1 MCGILFY
8 ATKTNSVTIEPSDWF
23 DNIAHRGPDNTTVQ
37 TYKDDNFNLFFGFH
51 RLAINGLD
59 SASNQPM
66 QLNGCILICNG
77 EIFNYRQLIESE
89 NITDYSTHSD
99 CEIIIHLY
107 KKYGIYQT
115 LNMLDG
121 EFAFVIYDIE
131 YKVIYVARDHLGIR
145 PLFVGC
151 DESNEHFIFASE
163 YKAIPREFIVKQFPP
178 RTYATLTQGESPTND
193 NNYLLPNHIVYTT
206 CPYYTIP
213 RVENTHDITVD
224 EMINNIRQLL
234 TDAVDK
240 RLMSDVPIG
249 CLLSGGIDSTIVTG
263 LVASR
268 FPPNMINTYTI
279 GMKGS
284 VDVEFSIMAANHFKT
299 NHHIVEYD
307 SSEFIA
313 AIRETIFH
321 IESYD
326 VTTVRASIGNY
337 LVSKWISKNTT
348 DKVIFCG
355 DVADE
360 LFGSYRGFMYAE
372 NTNDFELE
380 NRRLVENIH
389 FFDVLRSDRSISGAG
404 LEARVPFG
412 DKFLLNYVMGHMPT
426 MRKMWGNSQDN
437 NSTLFHIEKY
447 ILRKAFEDMLPVELT
462 WRQKTAFSDGVGCQ
476 ETPWY
481 CILKDHMET
490 IYSDEEF
497 NAKSQLYTHN
507 KPYDK
512 ESLYYRELFEEHFGT
527 DRGDII
533 PYFWKQPFMVCSDPS
548 AWLAEES
555 ITV

>member
-8 ATKTNSVTIEPSDWF
+8 ATKSNTVTIDPSDWF

-37 TYKDDNFNLFFGFH
+37 TYKDEHVDLFFGFH

-59 SASNQPM
+59 AASNQPM

-121 EFAFVIYDIE
+121 EFAFVIYDIQHKTV
-131 YKVIYVARDHLGIR
+131 YIARDHLGIR
-145 PLFVGC
+145 PLFVGY
-151 DESNEHFIFASE
+151 DENREHFIFASE
-163 YKAIPREFIVKQFPP
+163 CKAIPRDFAIKQFPP
-178 RTYATLTQGESPTND
+178 RMYATLTRVSPND
-193 NNYLLPNHIVYTT
+193 SQSSLSNNFTYNTFL
-206 CPYYTIP
+206 YYTIP
-213 RVENTHDITVD
+213 QVNHTQDVMVD
-224 EMINNIRQLL
+224 EMITHIRQLL

-249 CLLSGGIDSTIVTG
+249 CLLSGGIDSTIVTA
-263 LVASR
+263 LVAAR
-268 FPPNMINTYTI
+268 FPPNTINTYTI

-284 VDVEFSIMAANHFKT
+284 IDVEFSIMAANHFKT
-299 NHHIVEYD
+299 NHHVVEYD

-372 NTNDFELE
+372 NANDFELE

-412 DKFLLNYVMGHMPT
+412 DKFLLNYVMGQMPT

-462 WRQKTAFSDGVGCQ
+462 WRQKTAFSDGIGCQ

-481 CILKDHMET
+481 SILKTHMET
-490 IYSDEEF
+490 MYSDEDF
-497 NAKSQLYTHN
+497 NEKSQSYTHN

-512 ESLYYRELFEEHFGT
+512 ESLYYRELFDEQFGR
-527 DRGDII
+527 DRGGII
-533 PYFWKQPFMVCSDPS
+533 PYFWKQPFMECSDPS

-555 ITV
+555 INL